1 MAAILLPKTIIP
13 PPSDFDGVALEKW
26 NEISELLFSRGHW
39 EASDAGP
46 LRILCLA
53 YAAHDQATHT
63 IQTMGDVLQSER
75 GFTRNPA
82 CLNQNAAAG
91 TIAKLSAQFG
101 LTPVSRSKIKG
112 GNQPLAN
119 DFDDI

>member
-1 MAAILLPKTIIP
+1 MDTPEP
-13 PPSDFDGVALEKW
+13 PADFDGIALEKW
-26 NEISELLFSRGHW
+26 NEIAALLVERGHW
-39 EASDAGP
+39 EPSDAGP
-46 LRILCLA
+46 LRILCLS
-53 YAAHDQATHT
+53 YAAHDQATQT
-63 IQTMGDVLQSER
+63 IQKMGDVLQSER

-112 GNQPLAN
+112 VTKKEAN
-119 DFDDI
+119 DFDTI

>member
-1 MAAILLPKTIIP
+1 MEAPTLPKP
-13 PPSDFDGVALEKW
+13 PADFDGIALAKW
-26 NEISELLFSRGHW
+26 EEISALLVERGHW
-39 EASDAGP
+39 DASDAGP
-46 LRILCLA
+46 LRILCLS
-53 YAAHDQATHT
+53 YAAHDQATQT
-63 IQTMGDVLQSER
+63 IKQMGDVLQSER

-112 GNQPLAN
+112 ANKKEAN
-119 DFDDI
+119 DFDTI

>member
-1 MAAILLPKTIIP
+1 MEAPTMPQP
-13 PPSDFDGVALEKW
+13 PADFDGIALAKW
-26 NEISELLFSRGHW
+26 EEISALLVERGHW

-46 LRILCLA
+46 LRILCLS
-53 YAAHDQATHT
+53 YAAHDQATQT
-63 IQTMGDVLQSER
+63 IKQMGDVLQSER

-112 GNQPLAN
+112 GGKPTEN
-119 DFDDI
+119 DFDRI

>member
-1 MAAILLPKTIIP
+1 MPAIQLPTA
-13 PPSDFDGVALEKW
+13 PSDFEGIALEKW
-26 NEISELLFSRGHW
+26 LEISGQLVERGHW
-39 EASDAGP
+39 DESDAGP

-53 YAAHDQATHT
+53 YAAHDQATQT
-63 IQTMGDVLQSER
+63 IRTMGDVLQSER

-101 LTPVSRSKIKG
+101 LTPVSRSRIKG
-112 GNQPLAN
+112 SSKPVAN
-119 DFDDI
+119 DFDYI